1 MNLGYYIGF
10 GVVFYLISAVALL
23 QLVSIVMDFKGV
35 GGNGFSSKSAGHL
48 GGSRLSIQPWRILKI
63 RTSEM

>member
-23 QLVSIVMDFKGV
+23 QLVSIVMDFKGI
-35 GGNGFSSKSAGHL
+35 GGMVSAPKVQA
-48 GGSRLSIQPWRILKI
+48 I
-63 RTSEM
+63 